1 MANPSFRF
9 AKTSSFYYF
18 VLAIIM
24 VVGILTRLF
33 LINSQSLWI
42 DEGYSIYFS
51 DGSTI
56 QDVLDRLNETWLSD
70 RFRILYYLFLHYWRR
85 VFGVSGLSLRI
96 PSALFGIA
104 SIIVVYLSAFR
115 NFGKSTATVS
125 FLLMSLSSYCI
136 YYSQEARDYSMLIF
150 LIGLQLLFFLE
161 LICQDKKDNRLLY
174 ALFGVVTAINIFA
187 NIINVFFTLA
197 LFLAHFLV
205 TRKFFLVLKVWLP
218 AALFSSLPLWFYV
231 NGVAGRSPDAI
242 GVSRHGLSV
251 FFNVAYSLSGL
262 LSGTTFGP
270 TLIDL
275 KGSDKISI
283 VLQNIPYLSLS
294 LILVISVLALLT
306 LVAWEAFRGQSKI
319 AIAIRVL
326 LLTLVFSFSFGVI
339 LAISTGM
346 NWLPRHIYYIW
357 PILAILIPSQ
367 LSQYWEKNIS
377 KKKTL
382 NFLLKFV
389 LIVFLVVNFIS
400 VRNLFFVAKYA
411 KDDFR
416 GAANYANEA
425 IDESTTPVLVGGA
438 GNNVLFDYYDS
449 SETLDGHMVVWRT
462 LNNEI
467 ELSKG
472 MYDLTNGS
480 QNVILIANRQHV
492 IGPDDWIQ
500 NHMEPNYRLDK
511 RVRSFQ
517 FFDIYH
523 FELKE

>member
-1 MANPSFRF
+1 MAIG
-9 AKTSSFYYF
+9 
-18 VLAIIM
+18 V
-24 VVGILTRLF
+24 LTRFF

-56 QDVLDRLNETWLSD
+56 QEVLDRLNETWLSD
-70 RFRILYYLFLHYWRR
+70 RFRILYYLFLHYWGR

-104 SIIVVYLSAFR
+104 SILVVYFGALR

-125 FLLMSLSSYCI
+125 FFLISLSSYCI

-161 LICQDKKDNRLLY
+161 LICQDKKYSRLFLY
-174 ALFGVVTAINIFA
+174 VLFGVVTATNIFA
-187 NIINVFFTLA
+187 NIINVFFTFA
-197 LFLAHFLV
+197 LFLSHFLV
-205 TRKFFLVLKVWLP
+205 TRKFFPVLKVWLP
-218 AALFSSLPLWFYV
+218 AALFSFLPLWFYV
-231 NGVAGRSPDAI
+231 DGVAGRSPDAI
-242 GVSRHGLSV
+242 GVSRHGISI
-251 FFNVAYSLSGL
+251 FFNIAYSLSGL

-283 VLQNIPYLSLS
+283 VLQNIPYLLLS
-294 LILVISVLALLT
+294 LILVISVLALLA
-306 LVAWEAFRGQSKI
+306 LVAWEAFRWQSKI
-319 AIAIRVL
+319 AISIRIL
-326 LLTLVFSFSFGVI
+326 LLTFLFSFSFGVI

-357 PILAILIPSQ
+357 PILAILIPSH
-367 LSQYWEKNIS
+367 LSESWGKNMLR
-377 KKKTL
+377 KKTL

-400 VRNLFFVAKYA
+400 VHNFFFVAKYA

-416 GAANYANEA
+416 GAANYANETL
-425 IDESTTPVLVGGA
+425 DESTTPVLIGGA
-438 GNNVLFDYYDS
+438 GNNVLFDHYGS
-449 SETLDGHMVVWRT
+449 SETLDGHMIVWRT
-462 LNNEI
+462 QNDEI
-467 ELSKG
+467 ELAKG

-480 QNVILIANRQHV
+480 QNIILIANRQHV
-492 IGPDDWIQ
+492 IGPNDWLPS
-500 NHMEPNYRLDK
+500 HMEPDYRLIK
-511 RVRSFQ
+511 QVSSFQ
-517 FFDIYH
+517 YFDIYH
-523 FELKE
+523 FKLRDY